1 MIPRVNR
8 MKDNS
13 KIAIAAIISGVA
25 LETAMVISAL
35 PIRKYKAELK
45 DASKK
50 LNGKIKSTVT
60 RTALLGICG
69 ALTTAA
75 GISLKR
81 KKSETADS
89 SDSSVEAVE
98 MKNNESYET
107 EAVVTEATDNKETD
121 NKEAVSKDNFAEA
134 ETKKEAPKS
143 EKVPSVW
150 KCEACGHENS
160 VDKKV
165 CSYCGQLRNDLLNK
179 VLEQW

>member
-1 MIPRVNR
+1 

-13 KIAIAAIISGVA
+13 KIAIAAIISGAA

-35 PIRKYKAELK
+35 PIKKYKSELK
-45 DASKK
+45 NVSKK

-60 RTALLGICG
+60 RTALLGVCG

-107 EAVVTEATDNKETD
+107 EAVVTEATDNKET
-121 NKEAVSKDNFAEA
+121 KAES
-134 ETKKEAPKS
+134 KKESPESKS
-143 EKVPSVW
+143 VPSVW

-165 CSYCGQLRNDLLNK
+165 CSYCGQLRSDLLNK

>member
-1 MIPRVNR
+1 

-35 PIRKYKAELK
+35 PVRKYKAELK

-81 KKSETADS
+81 KKSET
-89 SDSSVEAVE
+89 
-98 MKNNESYET
+98 
-107 EAVVTEATDNKETD
+107 TDNKET
-121 NKEAVSKDNFAEA
+121 KA

-143 EKVPSVW
+143 EEVPSVW

-165 CSYCGQLRNDLLNK
+165 CSYCGQLRSDLLNK
-179 VLEQW
+179 VMEQW

>member
-1 MIPRVNR
+1 

-75 GISLKR
+75 GISMKR

-107 EAVVTEATDNKETD
+107 EAVVTEATDNKET
-121 NKEAVSKDNFAEA
+121 KAES
-134 ETKKEAPKS
+134 KKEAPKS

>member
-1 MIPRVNR
+1 

-98 MKNNESYET
+98 MKKVTAYEAEPVET
-107 EAVVTEATDNKETD
+107 VDTD
-121 NKEAVSKDNFAEA
+121 NKEAVTKENIAEA
-134 ETKKEAPKS
+134 ESKKETPKS
-143 EKVPSVW
+143 KNVPSIW

-160 VDKKV
+160 KDKKV
-165 CSYCGQLRNDLLNK
+165 CTYCGQLRNDLLNK

>member
-1 MIPRVNR
+1 

-35 PIRKYKAELK
+35 PVRKYKAELK

-81 KKSETADS
+81 KKSET
-89 SDSSVEAVE
+89 
-98 MKNNESYET
+98 
-107 EAVVTEATDNKETD
+107 TDNKET
-121 NKEAVSKDNFAEA
+121 KA

-143 EKVPSVW
+143 EEVPSVW

>member
-35 PIRKYKAELK
+35 PVRKYKAELK

-81 KKSETADS
+81 KKSET
-89 SDSSVEAVE
+89 
-98 MKNNESYET
+98 
-107 EAVVTEATDNKETD
+107 TDNKET
-121 NKEAVSKDNFAEA
+121 KAES
-134 ETKKEAPKS
+134 KKEAPKS

>member
-1 MIPRVNR
+1 

-13 KIAIAAIISGVA
+13 KIAIAAIISGAA

-35 PIRKYKAELK
+35 PIKKYKSELNNV
-45 DASKK
+45 SKK

-60 RTALLGICG
+60 RTALLGVCG

-107 EAVVTEATDNKETD
+107 EAVVTEATDNKET
-121 NKEAVSKDNFAEA
+121 KAES
-134 ETKKEAPKS
+134 KKEAPESKS
-143 EKVPSVW
+143 VPSVW

-165 CSYCGQLRNDLLNK
+165 CSYCGQLRSDLLNK
-179 VLEQW
+179 VMEQW

>member
-1 MIPRVNR
+1 

-81 KKSETADS
+81 KKSETADNN
-89 SDSSVEAVE
+89 DSSVEAVE
-98 MKNNESYET
+98 MKDNVSYET
-107 EAVVTEATDNKETD
+107 VTEVTDNKET
-121 NKEAVSKDNFAEA
+121 VIKDNDVEA
-134 ETKKEAPKS
+134 ESKKETPKS
-143 EKVPSVW
+143 KNVPSIW

-160 VDKKV
+160 KDKKV
-165 CSYCGQLRNDLLNK
+165 CTYCGQLRNDLLNK

>member
-35 PIRKYKAELK
+35 PVRKYKAELK

-81 KKSETADS
+81 KKSET
-89 SDSSVEAVE
+89 
-98 MKNNESYET
+98 
-107 EAVVTEATDNKETD
+107 TDNKET
-121 NKEAVSKDNFAEA
+121 KA

-143 EKVPSVW
+143 EEVPSVW

-165 CSYCGQLRNDLLNK
+165 CSYCGQLRSDLLNK

>member
-1 MIPRVNR
+1 ML
-8 MKDNS
+8 
-13 KIAIAAIISGVA
+13 GV
-25 LETAMVISAL
+25 
-35 PIRKYKAELK
+35 
-45 DASKK
+45 
-50 LNGKIKSTVT
+50 
-60 RTALLGICG
+60 CG

-89 SDSSVEAVE
+89 SDSSMEAVE

-107 EAVVTEATDNKETD
+107 EAVVTEATDNKET
-121 NKEAVSKDNFAEA
+121 KAES
-134 ETKKEAPKS
+134 KKEAPESKS
-143 EKVPSVW
+143 VPSVW

-165 CSYCGQLRNDLLNK
+165 CSYCGQLRSDLLNR

>member
-1 MIPRVNR
+1 

-13 KIAIAAIISGVA
+13 KIAIAAIISGAA

-35 PIRKYKAELK
+35 PIKKYKSELK
-45 DASKK
+45 NVSKK
-50 LNGKIKSTVT
+50 LNGKIKSTAT
-60 RTALLGICG
+60 RTALLGVCG

-107 EAVVTEATDNKETD
+107 EAVVTEATDNKET
-121 NKEAVSKDNFAEA
+121 KAES
-134 ETKKEAPKS
+134 KKEAPESKS
-143 EKVPSVW
+143 VPSVW

-165 CSYCGQLRNDLLNK
+165 CSYCGQLRSDLLNK

>member
-35 PIRKYKAELK
+35 PVRKYKAELK

-81 KKSETADS
+81 KKSET
-89 SDSSVEAVE
+89 
-98 MKNNESYET
+98 
-107 EAVVTEATDNKETD
+107 TDNKET
-121 NKEAVSKDNFAEA
+121 KA

-143 EKVPSVW
+143 EEVPSVW

-165 CSYCGQLRNDLLNK
+165 CSYCGQLRSDLLNK
-179 VLEQW
+179 VMEQW

>member
-13 KIAIAAIISGVA
+13 KIAIAAIISGAA

-35 PIRKYKAELK
+35 PVRKYKAELK

-81 KKSETADS
+81 KKSET
-89 SDSSVEAVE
+89 
-98 MKNNESYET
+98 
-107 EAVVTEATDNKETD
+107 TDNKET
-121 NKEAVSKDNFAEA
+121 KA

-143 EKVPSVW
+143 EEVPSVW

>member
-1 MIPRVNR
+1 

-13 KIAIAAIISGVA
+13 KIAIAAIISGAA

-35 PIRKYKAELK
+35 PIRKYKTELNNV
-45 DASKK
+45 SKK

-81 KKSETADS
+81 KKSENTDERES
-89 SDSSVEAVE
+89 RVEAVG
-98 MKNNESYET
+98 MKEEASDET
-107 EAVVTEATDNKETD
+107 VIKDDSVPVENIEEASE
-121 NKEAVSKDNFAEA
+121 SKD
-134 ETKKEAPKS
+134 
-143 EKVPSVW
+143 VPSVW

-165 CSYCGQLRNDLLNK
+165 CSYCGQLRSDLLNK

>member
-35 PIRKYKAELK
+35 PVRKYKAELK

-75 GISLKR
+75 GISMKR

-107 EAVVTEATDNKETD
+107 EAVVTEATDNKET
-121 NKEAVSKDNFAEA
+121 KA

-143 EKVPSVW
+143 KSVPSVW

>member
-35 PIRKYKAELK
+35 PVRKYKAELK

-81 KKSETADS
+81 KKSE
-89 SDSSVEAVE
+89 
-98 MKNNESYET
+98 
-107 EAVVTEATDNKETD
+107 ATDNKET
-121 NKEAVSKDNFAEA
+121 KAES
-134 ETKKEAPKS
+134 KKEAPKS
-143 EKVPSVW
+143 KNVPSVW

>member
-1 MIPRVNR
+1 

-13 KIAIAAIISGVA
+13 KIAIAAIISGAA

-35 PIRKYKAELK
+35 PIKKYKAELK
-45 DASKK
+45 NVSKK

-60 RTALLGICG
+60 RTALLGVCG

-107 EAVVTEATDNKETD
+107 EAVVTEATDNKET
-121 NKEAVSKDNFAEA
+121 KAES
-134 ETKKEAPKS
+134 KKEAPESKS
-143 EKVPSVW
+143 VPSVW

-165 CSYCGQLRNDLLNK
+165 CSYCGQLRSDLLNK
-179 VLEQW
+179 VMEQW

>member
-35 PIRKYKAELK
+35 PVRKYKAELK
-45 DASKK
+45 NVSKK

-60 RTALLGICG
+60 RTTLLGICG

-107 EAVVTEATDNKETD
+107 EAVVTEATDNKET
-121 NKEAVSKDNFAEA
+121 KAES
-134 ETKKEAPKS
+134 KKEAPESKS
-143 EKVPSVW
+143 VPSVW

>member
-35 PIRKYKAELK
+35 PVRKYKAELK

-75 GISLKR
+75 GISLKH

-107 EAVVTEATDNKETD
+107 EAVVTEATDNKET
-121 NKEAVSKDNFAEA
+121 KAES
-134 ETKKEAPKS
+134 KKEAPKS

>member
-1 MIPRVNR
+1 

-13 KIAIAAIISGVA
+13 KIAIAAIISGAA

-35 PIRKYKAELK
+35 PIRKYKTELNNV
-45 DASKK
+45 SKK

-69 ALTTAA
+69 ALTAAA

-81 KKSETADS
+81 KKSENTDERES
-89 SDSSVEAVE
+89 RVEAVG
-98 MKNNESYET
+98 MKEEASDET
-107 EAVVTEATDNKETD
+107 VI
-121 NKEAVSKDNFAEA
+121 KDDSVPVENI
-134 ETKKEAPKS
+134 KEAPESKS
-143 EKVPSVW
+143 VPSVW

-165 CSYCGQLRNDLLNK
+165 CSYCGQLRSDLLNK
-179 VLEQW
+179 VMEQW

>member
-13 KIAIAAIISGVA
+13 RIAIAAIISGAA

-35 PIRKYKAELK
+35 PIKKYKAELK
-45 DASKK
+45 NVSKK

-60 RTALLGICG
+60 RTTLLGICG

-75 GISLKR
+75 GISLKH

-107 EAVVTEATDNKETD
+107 EAVVTEATDNKET
-121 NKEAVSKDNFAEA
+121 KAES
-134 ETKKEAPKS
+134 KKEAPESKS
-143 EKVPSVW
+143 VPSVW

-165 CSYCGQLRNDLLNK
+165 CSYCGQLRSDLLNK

>member
-1 MIPRVNR
+1 MIPLVNR

-35 PIRKYKAELK
+35 PVRKYKAELK

-81 KKSETADS
+81 KKSETTDN

-107 EAVVTEATDNKETD
+107 EAVVTEATDNKET
-121 NKEAVSKDNFAEA
+121 KAES
-134 ETKKEAPKS
+134 KKEAPKS

>member
-13 KIAIAAIISGVA
+13 RIAIAAIISGAA

-35 PIRKYKAELK
+35 PIKKYKAELK
-45 DASKK
+45 NVSKR

-60 RTALLGICG
+60 RTTLLGICG

-75 GISLKR
+75 GISLKH
-81 KKSETADS
+81 KKSET
-89 SDSSVEAVE
+89 
-98 MKNNESYET
+98 
-107 EAVVTEATDNKETD
+107 TDNKET
-121 NKEAVSKDNFAEA
+121 KA

-143 EKVPSVW
+143 EEVPSVW

>member
-1 MIPRVNR
+1 

-13 KIAIAAIISGVA
+13 KIAIAAIISGAA

-35 PIRKYKAELK
+35 PIKKYKAELK

-81 KKSETADS
+81 KKSET
-89 SDSSVEAVE
+89 
-98 MKNNESYET
+98 
-107 EAVVTEATDNKETD
+107 TDNKET
-121 NKEAVSKDNFAEA
+121 KA

-143 EKVPSVW
+143 EEVPSVW

-165 CSYCGQLRNDLLNK
+165 CSYCGQLRSDLLNK
-179 VLEQW
+179 VMEQW

>member
-1 MIPRVNR
+1 

-13 KIAIAAIISGVA
+13 KIAIAAIISGAA

-35 PIRKYKAELK
+35 PIKKYKSELK
-45 DASKK
+45 NVSKK

-60 RTALLGICG
+60 RTALLGVCG

-107 EAVVTEATDNKETD
+107 EAVVTEATDNKET
-121 NKEAVSKDNFAEA
+121 KAES
-134 ETKKEAPKS
+134 KKEAPESKS
-143 EKVPSVW
+143 VPSVW

-165 CSYCGQLRNDLLNK
+165 CSYCGQLRSDLLNR

>member
-13 KIAIAAIISGVA
+13 KIAIAAIISGAA

-35 PIRKYKAELK
+35 PIKKYKAELK
-45 DASKK
+45 NASKK

-75 GISLKR
+75 GIS
-81 KKSETADS
+81 
-89 SDSSVEAVE
+89 
-98 MKNNESYET
+98 YET
-107 EAVVTEATDNKETD
+107 ETVVTEATDNKET
-121 NKEAVSKDNFAEA
+121 VIKDNAVKAES
-134 ETKKEAPKS
+134 KKETPESKN
-143 EKVPSVW
+143 VPSVW

-160 VDKKV
+160 ADKKV
-165 CSYCGQLRNDLLNK
+165 CSYCGQLRSDLLNK
-179 VLEQW
+179 VMEQW

>member
-1 MIPRVNR
+1 

-35 PIRKYKAELK
+35 PVRKYKAELK

-81 KKSETADS
+81 KKSET
-89 SDSSVEAVE
+89 
-98 MKNNESYET
+98 
-107 EAVVTEATDNKETD
+107 TDNKET
-121 NKEAVSKDNFAEA
+121 KA

-143 EKVPSVW
+143 EEVPSVW

-165 CSYCGQLRNDLLNK
+165 CSYCGQLRSDLLNK

>member
-1 MIPRVNR
+1 

-98 MKNNESYET
+98 MKKVTSYEEEPVET
-107 EAVVTEATDNKETD
+107 VAADNKATD
-121 NKEAVSKDNFAEA
+121 NKEAVTKDNVA
-134 ETKKEAPKS
+134 ETESKKETPKS
-143 EKVPSVW
+143 KNVPSIW

-165 CSYCGQLRNDLLNK
+165 CTYCGQLRNDLLNK

>member
-1 MIPRVNR
+1 

-13 KIAIAAIISGVA
+13 KIAIAAIISGAA

-35 PIRKYKAELK
+35 PIKKYKAELK
-45 DASKK
+45 NVSKK

-60 RTALLGICG
+60 RTALLGVCG

-107 EAVVTEATDNKETD
+107 EAVVTEATDNKET
-121 NKEAVSKDNFAEA
+121 KAES
-134 ETKKEAPKS
+134 KKEVPKS
-143 EKVPSVW
+143 EEVPSVW
-150 KCEACGHENS
+150 KCEACGHENPG
-160 VDKKV
+160 DKKV
-165 CSYCGQLRNDLLNK
+165 CSYCGQLRSDLLNK
-179 VLEQW
+179 VMEQW

>member
-13 KIAIAAIISGVA
+13 KIAIAAIISGAV

-35 PIRKYKAELK
+35 PVRKYKAELK

-81 KKSETADS
+81 KKSETADN
-89 SDSSVEAVE
+89 SDISVEAVE

-107 EAVVTEATDNKETD
+107 EAVVTEATDNKET
-121 NKEAVSKDNFAEA
+121 KAES
-134 ETKKEAPKS
+134 KKEAPKS
-143 EKVPSVW
+143 EEVPSVW

>member
-35 PIRKYKAELK
+35 PVRKYKAELK

-81 KKSETADS
+81 KKSET
-89 SDSSVEAVE
+89 
-98 MKNNESYET
+98 
-107 EAVVTEATDNKETD
+107 TDNKET
-121 NKEAVSKDNFAEA
+121 KA

-143 EKVPSVW
+143 EEVPSVW

>member
-13 KIAIAAIISGVA
+13 KIAIAAIISGAA

-35 PIRKYKAELK
+35 PIKKYKAELK
-45 DASKK
+45 NVSKK

-75 GISLKR
+75 GISLKH
-81 KKSETADS
+81 KKSETADN

-107 EAVVTEATDNKETD
+107 EAVVTEATDNKET
-121 NKEAVSKDNFAEA
+121 KAES
-134 ETKKEAPKS
+134 KKEAPKS
-143 EKVPSVW
+143 EDVPSVW

-165 CSYCGQLRNDLLNK
+165 CSYCGQLRSDLLNK
-179 VLEQW
+179 VMEQW

>member
-1 MIPRVNR
+1 

-35 PIRKYKAELK
+35 PVRKYKAELK

-69 ALTTAA
+69 ALTMAA

-81 KKSETADS
+81 KKSETTDN

-107 EAVVTEATDNKETD
+107 EAVVTEATDNKET
-121 NKEAVSKDNFAEA
+121 KAES
-134 ETKKEAPKS
+134 KKEAPKS

>member
-13 KIAIAAIISGVA
+13 RIAIAAIISGAA

-35 PIRKYKAELK
+35 PIKKYKAELK
-45 DASKK
+45 NVSKK

-60 RTALLGICG
+60 RTALLGVCG

-89 SDSSVEAVE
+89 SDSSVETVE

-107 EAVVTEATDNKETD
+107 EAVVTEATDNKET
-121 NKEAVSKDNFAEA
+121 KVES
-134 ETKKEAPKS
+134 KKEAPKS
-143 EKVPSVW
+143 KNVPSVW

>member
-1 MIPRVNR
+1 

-13 KIAIAAIISGVA
+13 KIAIAAIISGAA

-35 PIRKYKAELK
+35 PIKKYKAELK
-45 DASKK
+45 NVSKK

-60 RTALLGICG
+60 RTALLGVCG

-107 EAVVTEATDNKETD
+107 EAVVTEATDNKET
-121 NKEAVSKDNFAEA
+121 KAES
-134 ETKKEAPKS
+134 KKEVPKS
-143 EKVPSVW
+143 EEVPSVW

-165 CSYCGQLRNDLLNK
+165 CSYCGQLRSDLLNK
-179 VLEQW
+179 VMEQW

>member
-13 KIAIAAIISGVA
+13 RIAIAAIISGAA

-35 PIRKYKAELK
+35 PIKKYKAELK
-45 DASKK
+45 NVSKK

-60 RTALLGICG
+60 RTALLGVCG

-107 EAVVTEATDNKETD
+107 EAVVTEATDNKET
-121 NKEAVSKDNFAEA
+121 KVES
-134 ETKKEAPKS
+134 KKEAPKS
-143 EKVPSVW
+143 KNVPSVW

>member
-1 MIPRVNR
+1 

-13 KIAIAAIISGVA
+13 KIAIAAIISGAA

-35 PIRKYKAELK
+35 PIKKYKAELK
-45 DASKK
+45 NVSKK

-60 RTALLGICG
+60 RTTLLGICG

-75 GISLKR
+75 GISLKH

-98 MKNNESYET
+98 MKRVTAYEAEPVET
-107 EAVVTEATDNKETD
+107 VTADNKATD
-121 NKEAVSKDNFAEA
+121 NKEAVTKDNVAEA
-134 ETKKEAPKS
+134 ETQKEVPESKS
-143 EKVPSVW
+143 VPSVW

-165 CSYCGQLRNDLLNK
+165 CSYCGQLRSDLLNK